1 MIETKRTEVSMAWLV
16 KTEPGTYS
24 YDDLEREGRAVWDG
38 VTNPQAQKNLRS
50 MAVGDRVFVYH
61 TGDEKSVVGVAE
73 VARASYPDPRDKSGR
88 LVVGDLKALRRAGE
102 AVTLADLKA
111 EAAFADSPL
120 VRQGRLSV
128 VPLDAAQEKVI
139 VKRGGL

>member
-1 MIETKRTEVSMAWLV
+1 MPWLV

-38 VTNPQAQKNLRS
+38 VTNPQALNNLKE
-50 MAVGDRVFVYH
+50 MAVGERVFIYH
-61 TGDEKSVVGVAE
+61 TGDEKSVVGEAE
-73 VARASYPDPRDKSGR
+73 VVRAAYPDPKAGK
-88 LVVGDLKALRRAGE
+88 LVVVDLKAVKRLKS

-111 EAAFADSPL
+111 ESAFEESPL

-128 VPLDAAQEKVI
+128 VPITAAQATLIEK
-139 VKRGGL
+139 RSGA